1 MILLLTKTINN
12 IFIEVEMSDEKD
24 TTDILQRNLK

>member
-1 MILLLTKTINN
+1 MLLLLTKTINN
-12 IFIEVEMSDEKD
+12 IFIEVEMSDEKE

>member
-1 MILLLTKTINN
+1 MLLLLTKTINN
-12 IFIEVEMSDEKD
+12 IFIEVDMSDEKE